1 MRHTMA
7 ANGNNICGEEAAHA
21 ITISTQTSTE
31 TRDTVNCV
39 PKNFIGRKSH
49 ALKSGIFKKL

>member
-1 MRHTMA
+1 MA

-31 TRDTVNCV
+31 TRATVNCV